1 MIKLVNVLV
10 RADELTHDEFV
21 EYWYDEHVPLAED
34 LPHAR
39 KYATS
44 VPTDPERSE
53 YDGVVEL
60 YFEDMADLT
69 AAFESEVG
77 QAVQA
82 DLAAFAKPDA
92 GPTLY
97 VEETVQ
103 FDETTTTG
111 DGDDGTT
118 AAGDGGER

>member
-1 MIKLVNVLV
+1 MIKLVNMLV
-10 RADELTHDEFV
+10 RADDLTHEEFV
-21 EYWYDEHVPLAED
+21 EYWYDEHVPIAKD
-34 LPHAR
+34 LPHAN

-44 VPTDPERSE
+44 VPTDPDRSA

-60 YFEDMADLT
+60 YFDDMGDLQ

-82 DLAAFAKPDA
+82 DLANFAKPDA
-92 GPTLY
+92 GETLY

-103 FDETTTTG
+103 FERD
-111 DGDDGTT
+111 DDGEG
-118 AAGDGGER
+118 A

>member
-1 MIKLVNVLV
+1 MIKLVNMLV
-10 RADELTHDEFV
+10 RADDLTHDEFV
-21 EYWYDEHVPLAED
+21 EYWYEEHVPLAED

-44 VPTDPERSE
+44 VATDPERSE

-60 YFEDMADLT
+60 YFDDMSDLQ
-69 AAFESEVG
+69 AAFESDVG
-77 QAVQA
+77 RE
-82 DLAAFAKPDA
+82 

-103 FDETTTTG
+103 FDETGAAEAG
-111 DGDDGTT
+111 DE
-118 AAGDGGER
+118 AGDGAA